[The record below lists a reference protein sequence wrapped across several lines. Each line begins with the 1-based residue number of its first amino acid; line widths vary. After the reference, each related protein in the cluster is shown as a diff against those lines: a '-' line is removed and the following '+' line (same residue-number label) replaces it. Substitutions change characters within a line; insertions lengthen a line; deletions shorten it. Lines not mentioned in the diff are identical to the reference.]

1 MNGMPFNLPGFG
13 MPAWGSQPPMQRVPQ
28 PPMQHSFLSA
38 LAPAAD
44 AFILPVNFAAAAVW
58 GHSGI
63 ALQTW
68 GLAPPFS
75 TPQHVPRPSPHMH
88 PHLLMPGMWLP
99 GVVGSSASFIGQQEQ
114 GRTSAQRTN
123 KQNEVGELA
132 SRLTAFYLKY
142 NPAMLD
148 SVAEV
153 SRNFVGKE
161 QELNDAL
168 QRKYKKDLKSMVGAS
183 ILSAPIDQAQTV
195 SNYLQAFFGELVLDN
210 LWILESFLGSLIE
223 YTLDR
228 KRHSYQNPLSKEQF
242 SPHRL

>member
-1 MNGMPFNLPGFG
+1 
-13 MPAWGSQPPMQRVPQ
+13 
-28 PPMQHSFLSA
+28 
-38 LAPAAD
+38 
-44 AFILPVNFAAAAVW
+44 
-58 GHSGI
+58 
-63 ALQTW
+63 
-68 GLAPPFS
+68 
-75 TPQHVPRPSPHMH
+75 MH

-114 GRTSAQRTN
+114 WRTSAQRTN
-123 KQNEVGELA
+123 KQDEVGELA

-142 NPAMLD
+142 NPAKLD

-168 QRKYKKDLKSMVGAS
+168 MRKYKKDLKSMVGAS

-242 SPHRL
+242 SPQIRRQDRL